1 MSKSTMV
8 INWETNGHKPSEII
22 YMVLNDDME
31 YLIKPTKHSVTQI
44 KKDIDTIFSNTG
56 NIDIKKIN
64 CKTIVEQY
72 NGHRNDSLEF
82 HNSLIEL
89 CKNENWE
96 FDKKAPSFKGRNER
110 KKFRLALNRLNI
122 PIKHVYEM
130 DLWATYLKATKRRL
144 DKSIK
149 QIWTKKHGS
158 LKVKGNR
165 ELFTTFL
172 KELNKDI

>member
-96 FDKKAPSFKGRNER
+96 FDKKAPSFKGRVT
-110 KKFRLALNRLNI
+110 L
-122 PIKHVYEM
+122 P
-130 DLWATYLKATKRRL
+130 
-144 DKSIK
+144 
-149 QIWTKKHGS
+149 
-158 LKVKGNR
+158 
-165 ELFTTFL
+165 
-172 KELNKDI
+172 